1 MFKNPIV
8 NVFMKILI
16 VIGTLSYINVI
27 FLFIQ
32 GRSLSLNQTVI
43 LIGCTVAVIYFLF
56 AWVYNK
62 KSSA

>member
-1 MFKNPIV
+1 
-8 NVFMKILI
+8 MKILI